1 MERIFYFLGGEMN
14 KAIILSV
21 TSCLLC
27 ACAGS
32 MQGLRVHNA
41 GQPGKQEIG
50 GGLYYNDPEAGGHSE
65 QVKHKVIDE
74 LHAQVQIPVQYQE
87 KMEPLPKKLP
97 GVLKSAL
104 KEYDLKSPGECS
116 GSCALTDKT
125 FTLDLNYISTSENT
139 CGTVLLASI
148 FLWPLL
154 PITAPIY
161 VNMCTGIELENQMP
175 VAVSILNP
183 FESLNEK
190 NLGVRINYEAVPKD
204 MTLSCTAKYC
214 ELTDG
219 QGNPVNQIHITKK
232 MSVDQKRINQLL
244 SAQAAAA
251 EKRKREAEAAA
262 AKRKREE
269 EEARQLMEQGE
280 VICPRLYDEMWGSG
294 NLQYRRSDVIAY
306 TRWAKQWQTYY
317 CDSWLRR
324 ATSY

>member
-1 MERIFYFLGGEMN
+1 MF
-14 KAIILSV
+14 ILCV
-21 TSCLLC
+21 LSCTLC
-27 ACAGS
+27 ACNT
-32 MQGLRVHNA
+32 MQGLRVHNE
-41 GQPGKQEIG
+41 GPVGKQQIN
-50 GGLYYNDPEAGGHSE
+50 GGLYYNDRQAIGHDD

-104 KEYDLKSPGECS
+104 KEYDLKSPGKCS

-125 FTLDLNYISTSENT
+125 FTLDLNYISASEKNDDT

-161 VNMCTGIELENQMP
+161 VNTCTGIELENQMP
-175 VAVSILNP
+175 MAVSILNP

-251 EKRKREAEAAA
+251 EKRKRE
-262 AKRKREE
+262 E

>member
-1 MERIFYFLGGEMN
+1 MKKMF
-14 KAIILSV
+14 ILCV
-21 TSCLLC
+21 LSCTLC
-27 ACAGS
+27 ACNT
-32 MQGLRVHNA
+32 MHGLRVHNA

-50 GGLYYNDPEAGGHSE
+50 GGLYYNDPEAVGHSE

-104 KEYDLKSPGECS
+104 KEYDLKSPGKCS

-125 FTLDLNYISTSENT
+125 FTLDLNYISASEKNDDT

-161 VNMCTGIELENQMP
+161 VNTCTGIELENQMP

-219 QGNPVNQIHITKK
+219 QGNPVNQIHITKT
-232 MSVDQKRINQLL
+232 MSVNQKELNNYWTRKPPQPPKENVK
-244 SAQAAAA
+244 
-251 EKRKREAEAAA
+251 KRSKPKKRPECGSKATEFAPNYMMKCGVVAICNT
-262 AKRKREE
+262 AK
-269 EEARQLMEQGE
+269 AM
-280 VICPRLYDEMWGSG
+280 
-294 NLQYRRSDVIAY
+294 
-306 TRWAKQWQTYY
+306 
-317 CDSWLRR
+317 
-324 ATSY
+324 

>member
-1 MERIFYFLGGEMN
+1 MN

-50 GGLYYNDPEAGGHSE
+50 GGLYYNDPEAVGHSE

-125 FTLDLNYISTSENT
+125 FTLDLNYISTSENA

-251 EKRKREAEAAA
+251 E
-262 AKRKREE
+262 
-269 EEARQLMEQGE
+269 
-280 VICPRLYDEMWGSG
+280 
-294 NLQYRRSDVIAY
+294 
-306 TRWAKQWQTYY
+306 
-317 CDSWLRR
+317 
-324 ATSY
+324 

>member
-1 MERIFYFLGGEMN
+1 MKKMF
-14 KAIILSV
+14 ILCV
-21 TSCLLC
+21 LSCTLC
-27 ACAGS
+27 ACNT
-32 MQGLRVHNA
+32 MQGLRVHNE
-41 GQPGKQEIG
+41 GPVGKQQIN
-50 GGLYYNDPEAGGHSE
+50 GGLYYNDRQAIGHDD

-104 KEYDLKSPGECS
+104 KEYDLKSPGKCS

-125 FTLDLNYISTSENT
+125 FTLDLNYISASEKNDDT

-161 VNMCTGIELENQMP
+161 VNTCTGIELENQMP
-175 VAVSILNP
+175 MAVSILNP

-251 EKRKREAEAAA
+251 EKRKRE
-262 AKRKREE
+262 E

>member
-1 MERIFYFLGGEMN
+1 MKKMF
-14 KAIILSV
+14 ILCVLIS
-21 TSCLLC
+21 TLC

-41 GQPGKQEIG
+41 GQQGKQEIG
-50 GGLYYNDPEAGGHSE
+50 GGLYYNDPEAVGHSE

-87 KMEPLPKKLP
+87 KMEPLSKKLP

-104 KEYDLKSPGECS
+104 KEYDLKSPGKCS

-125 FTLDLNYISTSENT
+125 FTLDLNYISASEKNDDT

-161 VNMCTGIELENQMP
+161 VNTCTGIELENQMP

-190 NLGVRINYEAVPKD
+190 NLGVQISYEAEPKE
-204 MTLSCTAKYC
+204 MVLSCDRKSCAVQDK
-214 ELTDG
+214 
-219 QGNPVNQIHITKK
+219 QGNPVNKINIIKT
-232 MSVDQKRINQLL
+232 MSVNQKRIKQLL
-244 SAQAAAA
+244 DA
-251 EKRKREAEAAA
+251 EAAAA
-262 AKRKREE
+262 AKRKRQKEE
-269 EEARQLMEQGE
+269 QAKEEARMRKQSDR
-280 VICPRLYDEMWGSG
+280 ICPQLYDEWWGSG
-294 NLQYRRSDVIAY
+294 NLQYRKSDVIAVH
-306 TRWAKQWQTYY
+306 RWAKRWQSYE
-317 CDSWLRR
+317 CDSWLQR
-324 ATSY
+324 AIGGY

>member
-1 MERIFYFLGGEMN
+1 M
-14 KAIILSV
+14 
-21 TSCLLC
+21 
-27 ACAGS
+27 
-32 MQGLRVHNA
+32 
-41 GQPGKQEIG
+41 
-50 GGLYYNDPEAGGHSE
+50 
-65 QVKHKVIDE
+65 
-74 LHAQVQIPVQYQE
+74 HAQVQIPVQYQE

-104 KEYDLKSPGECS
+104 KEYDLKSSGKCS

-125 FTLDLNYISTSENT
+125 FTLDLNYISASEKNDDT
-139 CGTVLLASI
+139 CGTVLLVSI

-161 VNMCTGIELENQMP
+161 VNTCTGIELENQMP

-232 MSVDQKRINQLL
+232 MSVNQKRIKQLL
-244 SAQAAAA
+244 DA
-251 EKRKREAEAAA
+251 EAAAA
-262 AKRKREE
+262 AKRKRQKEE
-269 EEARQLMEQGE
+269 QAKEEARMRKQSDR
-280 VICPRLYDEMWGSG
+280 ICPQLYDEWWGSG
-294 NLQYRRSDVIAY
+294 NLQYRQSDVIAVH
-306 TRWAKQWQTYY
+306 RWAKRWQEYD
-317 CDSWLRR
+317 CNSWLQR
-324 ATSY
+324 AIGGY

>member
-1 MERIFYFLGGEMN
+1 MKKMF
-14 KAIILSV
+14 ILCVLIS
-21 TSCLLC
+21 TLC

-104 KEYDLKSPGECS
+104 KEYDLKSPGKCS

-125 FTLDLNYISTSENT
+125 FTLDLNYISASEKNDDT

-161 VNMCTGIELENQMP
+161 VNTCTGIELENQMP

-204 MTLSCTAKYC
+204 MTLSCTAK
-214 ELTDG
+214 
-219 QGNPVNQIHITKK
+219 
-232 MSVDQKRINQLL
+232 
-244 SAQAAAA
+244 
-251 EKRKREAEAAA
+251 
-262 AKRKREE
+262 
-269 EEARQLMEQGE
+269 
-280 VICPRLYDEMWGSG
+280 
-294 NLQYRRSDVIAY
+294 
-306 TRWAKQWQTYY
+306 
-317 CDSWLRR
+317 
-324 ATSY
+324 